1 MLCSNSS
8 TVATA
13 SRLLADVRME
23 NMCLR
28 NQTWPRSVL
37 FPSHHNHQPAIMVFL
52 PQPLPEQQQAT
63 EVAEEEEDEEEERQ
77 QQQQLSACQ
86 ISFWYPLFAHPHPQ
100 DDPDS
105 GSSIKNN
112 KKKCTFRTVIL
123 DDLPDPEFV
132 NYLNADQVILP
143 RGVKTSSALL
153 EGASSTTRFGS
164 SDEEDDED
172 DDDKQEDEEEEEEE
186 DSDNSDQEEDDDT
199 SRGVMMHEMQELSRR
214 IEDAIRL
221 LGGAVMP
228 KLNWS
233 SPKDAVW
240 MNGGTSME
248 CRRAGD
254 VLLLLKSSDF
264 IAHDLTELQRLIGA
278 DGRPPTLALRK
289 WANLHPSQEY
299 RCFCRRQSLIA
310 ICQRHHTDY
319 WPHVAHD
326 LDHRRT
332 IQQVI
337 TTFFHTVILTCSSF
351 PLSSFVFDVYVDRK
365 HKVWLVDFNVW
376 GSTTDALLFDWD
388 EFLLQQPEPLVENT
402 NNGNDETPVPPVP
415 PLQFRVVE
423 HARHVLQ
430 AHPLSNYK
438 APVDLLDLA
447 GDSRQFRE
455 FMSLCERPTR

>member
-1 MLCSNSS
+1 
-8 TVATA
+8 
-13 SRLLADVRME
+13 ME

-28 NQTWPRSVL
+28 NQTLPQSVL
-37 FPSHHNHQPAIMVFL
+37 FPSHHHQPPAIIMVFL
-52 PQPLPEQQQAT
+52 PPPPPEQQQQAT
-63 EVAEEEEDEEEERQ
+63 EEEEEEEEVEEEDEVEEEERQ
-77 QQQQLSACQ
+77 QQEQLSACQ
-86 ISFWYPLFAHPHPQ
+86 ISFWYPLFAQPHHH
-100 DDPDS
+100 DGS
-105 GSSIKNN
+105 GLPVQNQ

-132 NYLNADQVILP
+132 NYMNADQVILP
-143 RGVKTSSALL
+143 CGVKTSSALL
-153 EGASSTTRFGS
+153 EGASSSTTRFGS
-164 SDEEDDED
+164 SDDDEEEDDDYD
-172 DDDKQEDEEEEEEE
+172 DFEQDDKEE
-186 DSDNSDQEEDDDT
+186 DRDNSDQEEEEDT
-199 SRGVMMHEMQELSRR
+199 SSRVMMMHEMQELSRR

-233 SPKDAVW
+233 APKDAVW
-240 MNGGTSME
+240 INGGTSME

-264 IAHDLTELQRLIGA
+264 IAHDLTELLLHGGA
-278 DGRPPTLALRK
+278 RPPPPTLALRK

-326 LDHRRT
+326 MDHRRT

-337 TTFFHTVILTCSSF
+337 TTFFHTVILTTSSF

-376 GSTTDALLFDWD
+376 GRTTDALLFDWD
-388 EFLLQQPEPLVENT
+388 ELLLQPEPVVET
-402 NNGNDETPVPPVP
+402 NNDNDETPPPVP
-415 PLQFRVVE
+415 VPPSLQFRVVE
-423 HARHVLQ
+423 HDRHLLQ

>member
-1 MLCSNSS
+1 VSQKSD
-8 TVATA
+8 VAT
-13 SRLLADVRME
+13 VRII
-23 NMCLR
+23 
-28 NQTWPRSVL
+28 
-37 FPSHHNHQPAIMVFL
+37 SHPPPPPAITMVFL
-52 PQPLPEQQQAT
+52 VPEQELQPPPPPEQQQQQAT
-63 EVAEEEEDEEEERQ
+63 EAEEGEEEVEEEDEVEEEERQ
-77 QQQQLSACQ
+77 QQQQLFACQ
-86 ISFWYPLFAHPHPQ
+86 ISFWYPLFAQPHP
-100 DDPDS
+100 DPHHS
-105 GSSIKNN
+105 GPPKQ
-112 KKKCTFRTVIL
+112 KKCTFRTVIL
-123 DDLPDPEFV
+123 DDLPDPEFA
-132 NYLNADQVILP
+132 NYMNADQVILP

-186 DSDNSDQEEDDDT
+186 DRDNSDHEEDDDT

-240 MNGGTSME
+240 INGGTSME

-264 IAHDLTELQRLIGA
+264 IAHDLTELQRLPGS
-278 DGRPPTLALRK
+278 GRPPTLALRK

-299 RCFCRRQSLIA
+299 RCFCRRQTLIA

-326 LDHRRT
+326 LEYRRT

-337 TTFFHTVILTCSSF
+337 TTFFETVILTCSSF

-388 EFLLQQPEPLVENT
+388 ELLLQPPEPVVENT
-402 NNGNDETPVPPVP
+402 NNGNDETPQS

-423 HARHVLQ
+423 HARHVQ

-447 GDSRQFRE
+447 GDSRQCRE